1 MAVGAF
7 FVLFYTYPLKYIGLG
22 EVALMLVWGPLMVGG
37 GYYVFTGVWDWHVAL
52 AGFSYSLGVTAALMG
67 KHIDK
72 LDADAAKQ
80 IRTLPVL
87 LGERLA
93 RYSTLG
99 LIVLQYLL
107 VGYLMVTGFFT
118 PVMVIVFLSL
128 PMFFRVVLPM
138 YRHPRPAERPEEYP
152 AEIWPL
158 WFVASAFAFSRRFG
172 MLFLGGLILDTIL
185 RLLILPAFQ

>member
-1 MAVGAF
+1 
-7 FVLFYTYPLKYIGLG
+7 LFYTYPLKYIGLG

-37 GYYVFTGVWDWHVAL
+37 GYYVFTGVWDWHVTV
-52 AGFSYSLGVTAALMG
+52 AGFSYSFGVTAALMG

-72 LDADAAKQ
+72 LDADAAKH

-93 RYSTLG
+93 RYSTLS
-99 LIVLQYLL
+99 LIVMQYLL
-107 VGYLMVTGFFT
+107 LVYLMVTGFFT
-118 PVMVIVFLSL
+118 PVMLIVFLSL
-128 PMFFRVVLPM
+128 PMFFQLVLPM
-138 YRHPRPAERPEEYP
+138 YRHPRPAERPENYP

-158 WFVASAFAFSRRFG
+158 WFVTSAFAFSRRFG
-172 MLFLGGLILDTIL
+172 ILFLAGLILDTLL